1 MITRSATAARG
12 VLNRRFFLA
21 LATTLVLL
29 LHSAAFAANDPD
41 SPSSVTNQY
50 LLTAQRFAKIW
61 VETKPWPA
69 RYSEY
74 LTLLKEEFSPMLCQ
88 QALVELQSKP
98 DAGPKELAIKN
109 PDPNAEDAK
118 VYEGMMAC
126 VAGAHFTVLSE
137 SIQGDKAT
145 VDVETTV
152 KNAFGSG
159 KTESFQDQLVLVRE
173 NGRWVLTPEAF
184 RTFAF

>member
-1 MITRSATAARG
+1 MTTSSAKAFRG
-12 VLNRRFFLA
+12 DSKRRFFLA
-21 LATTLVLL
+21 LLIFLALL
-29 LHSAAFAANDPD
+29 LSPALAAADPD

-50 LLTAQRFAKIW
+50 LLTAQRFAKLW
-61 VETKPWPA
+61 VETRPWPA
-69 RYSEY
+69 RYIEY
-74 LTLLKEEFSPMLCQ
+74 LTMLKQEFAPMLCQ

-98 DAGPKELAIKN
+98 EAGPKELVTRN

-118 VYEGMMAC
+118 VYEGMIAC

-137 SIQGDKAT
+137 SIQGDRAT

-152 KNAFGSG
+152 RNAFGSG
-159 KTESFQDQLVLVRE
+159 KTESFQDQLILVRE